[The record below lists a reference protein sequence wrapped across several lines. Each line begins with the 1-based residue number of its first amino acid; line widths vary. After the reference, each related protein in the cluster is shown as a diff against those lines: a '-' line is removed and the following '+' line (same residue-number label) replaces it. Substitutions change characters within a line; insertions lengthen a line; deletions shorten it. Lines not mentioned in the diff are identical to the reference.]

1 MVSLSQASYC
11 YLSWISKN
19 PGSGVSDSSDL
30 LLPPRIITGT
40 TEISTSFP
48 RCSCKSRPAVSRL
61 LFWDLRAQEALPD
74 FGWGLCQSL
83 LAVDFDPWKTNGKSS
98 IHKFQALFILL
109 YNTTV
114 TRVLVIHISFSLH
127 LDTEH
132 LFQNR
137 DIFIFFLN
145 TRGVHKHLAPRDL
158 NTCVWTQGLQPKN
171 AWHWQNTE
179 SGRVII

>member
-48 RCSCKSRPAVSRL
+48 RCSCKSCPVVSRL
-61 LFWDLRAQEALPD
+61 LFWDLRVQEALPD

-137 DIFIFFLN
+137 DIFIVFKYSWG
-145 TRGVHKHLAPRDL
+145 T
-158 NTCVWTQGLQPKN
+158 
-171 AWHWQNTE
+171 
-179 SGRVII
+179 